1 MQPQAPTHL
10 IGKLFK
16 FKGLTTTFCV
26 VGTYLAAGFIPAVLG
41 HSVDGK
47 HQGCARVADIELIEN

>member
-1 MQPQAPTHL
+1 MQPQAPMHL
-10 IGKLFK
+10 IGKLFR
-16 FKGLTTTFCV
+16 FKGQATVFRV
-26 VGTYLAAGFIPAVLG
+26 VSAYLAAGFIPAVLG